1 MNVTLNPHFQL
12 ETARARQS
20 QRMNA
25 AAAWRLAHQRP
36 ADVAPA
42 RRALRLAPAPAFSAA
57 HAAADC
63 RVA

>member
-12 ETARARQS
+12 ELARARRS
-20 QRMNA
+20 RRMNA
-25 AAAWRLAHQRP
+25 AAAWRLAHQHP

-42 RRALRLAPAPAFSAA
+42 RRVLRLAPAPAVPAT
-57 HAAADC
+57 HATADC